1 MDHLSLLVLSIGCLL
16 CGWLQLVHAQSC
28 STTPLQAE
36 VDAMVSLYTSTN
48 GPFWYKTWPT
58 PSSSSNPCSG
68 WYGVSCALV
77 DNDCHIIQIYLAQ
90 NNLTGTIPASISS
103 IMYLEEFVLNTNSL
117 FGSIPSSLGS
127 LEAMEYLYLYEN
139 ELVGPIPSS
148 LGQMKRL
155 VSLGLYSNQLTGTI
169 PSALFTIL
177 TLVYFEINNNM
188 LTGSIPSTIGQSS
201 QIESLYM
208 DSNQL
213 TGSIPDSIGNLTN
226 VVYCYLF
233 DNFLTGSIPES
244 IGALSKVVFFAL
256 NTNLL
261 SGTIPSTIGHLQSA
275 YEFYVDSNSLV
286 GSIPSSIGNMSSMVY
301 LVGST
306 NELTGTIPSS
316 IGALSEMSYISM
328 FSNLLSGSLPASIF
342 NLRQL
347 SSLNIYTNVLS
358 GTIPA
363 SLANLT
369 SLQFLQIYS
378 NHFSGTFPPLRSNG
392 SCIVMYIYENAFSG
406 PIADWLCSLTNINI
420 MVANNNRFSDSIPA
434 CIADFPGLNAIGF
447 GYNPISITGAEQ
459 FPPSLLYVDISHCN
473 LTGTVPVHFLE
484 QAFAYLD
491 MSGNLFSGALPL
503 SIWNTSVQQLLLNN
517 NRLVGQFPPL
527 PDHDEC
533 TIQYLSV
540 AGNMLT
546 GPLPLGLTR
555 CNNMT
560 AFFASDM
567 SLTGPIQG
575 LFSVQPS
582 LQTLVIANNSFS
594 GPVSDV
600 FEVSQTTN
608 WIFNAAYNQFTGS
621 LPTKSLA
628 RGQYQSLILT
638 DNCLSGTL
646 PADALC
652 INRNMTEL
660 LLSGL
665 HAASACRSDLLSFLS
680 TLGAVLSAPLS
691 LLDLSFN
698 RFSGELSTNGTVYE
712 GLPAASQISLQ
723 VNMLSGTLPRAW
735 IDIEDI
741 QVLEGNMF
749 ACDSNTLG
757 VTANNP
763 IHDPLSSSYSC
774 GSSSTNIA
782 MVVVTVIVGFMGC
795 SSLAWVVYRYRSLKP
810 LVQEARVQWRL
821 ASNLLGR
828 HVYDLIGAV
837 VVLLFCTLLY
847 SILTVTTSVY
857 AETYVWAVSLAVQQG
872 VIAGSLLLV
881 WLCFMSVV
889 VLQRFSPMFVRSI
902 TERSSTT
909 DVVWPSIQ
917 RTLVIG
923 VVMIL
928 FHVVPVFAIN
938 VAYVYTIS
946 LHLHD
951 HTQTLIVIT
960 LALFKLVWNAV
971 VTLLFTRSDRIRQWV
986 ATTAVER
993 TFLFTSLIYVGVFNL
1008 IVLPMVTEVLISPN
1022 CFQYIFTSIPQTSY
1036 SVEGGTCYWITYSSS
1051 SQSAYLRFSAV
1062 PCMSYTALVATYDSG
1077 SPTNGNYDMTIL
1089 STTSNGEGSTVDFQA
1104 GFSYNFQCTFSLL
1117 QAFAYVFVDK
1127 YFYGVVLL
1135 PLRWWSLKRLQRW
1148 TFERYGTS
1156 SRLLGWI
1163 SLVLPPMMKLLD
1175 GLEERSS
1182 ADGGVG
1188 GAGGAATATALAG
1201 AKGASVFTSAAS
1213 LVSASV
1219 SMDTPPAVYTEKI
1232 VYNTTLIRMF
1242 LRQEQA
1248 LVCSKMLSVRLMGD
1262 VAVALSFGLLFP
1274 PLGILAIGG
1283 IVVDLWST
1291 KWMMD
1296 RLRAHQKN
1304 TWYVEAPEVLGST
1317 TTTITSTVTDNARLT
1332 TQEYAYQELITTFV
1346 QSLERALQE
1355 ELAKIL
1361 GEIPRVL
1368 YFAAVLWSFALFDI
1382 VGREVGSISALWAL
1396 FLALTMPW
1404 WATQLWWLLRKLHVL
1419 GRSDRA
1425 KPRWASSDDDPRP
1438 TTEMTQ

>member
-1 MDHLSLLVLSIGCLL
+1 
-16 CGWLQLVHAQSC
+16 
-28 STTPLQAE
+28 
-36 VDAMVSLYTSTN
+36 
-48 GPFWYKTWPT
+48 
-58 PSSSSNPCSG
+58 
-68 WYGVSCALV
+68 
-77 DNDCHIIQIYLAQ
+77 
-90 NNLTGTIPASISS
+90 
-103 IMYLEEFVLNTNSL
+103 
-117 FGSIPSSLGS
+117 
-127 LEAMEYLYLYEN
+127 
-139 ELVGPIPSS
+139 
-148 LGQMKRL
+148 
-155 VSLGLYSNQLTGTI
+155 
-169 PSALFTIL
+169 
-177 TLVYFEINNNM
+177 
-188 LTGSIPSTIGQSS
+188 
-201 QIESLYM
+201 
-208 DSNQL
+208 
-213 TGSIPDSIGNLTN
+213 
-226 VVYCYLF
+226 
-233 DNFLTGSIPES
+233 
-244 IGALSKVVFFAL
+244 
-256 NTNLL
+256 
-261 SGTIPSTIGHLQSA
+261 
-275 YEFYVDSNSLV
+275 
-286 GSIPSSIGNMSSMVY
+286 
-301 LVGST
+301 
-306 NELTGTIPSS
+306 
-316 IGALSEMSYISM
+316 
-328 FSNLLSGSLPASIF
+328 
-342 NLRQL
+342 
-347 SSLNIYTNVLS
+347 
-358 GTIPA
+358 
-363 SLANLT
+363 
-369 SLQFLQIYS
+369 
-378 NHFSGTFPPLRSNG
+378 
-392 SCIVMYIYENAFSG
+392 
-406 PIADWLCSLTNINI
+406 
-420 MVANNNRFSDSIPA
+420 
-434 CIADFPGLNAIGF
+434 
-447 GYNPISITGAEQ
+447 
-459 FPPSLLYVDISHCN
+459 
-473 LTGTVPVHFLE
+473 
-484 QAFAYLD
+484 
-491 MSGNLFSGALPL
+491 
-503 SIWNTSVQQLLLNN
+503 
-517 NRLVGQFPPL
+517 
-527 PDHDEC
+527 
-533 TIQYLSV
+533 
-540 AGNMLT
+540 
-546 GPLPLGLTR
+546 
-555 CNNMT
+555 
-560 AFFASDM
+560 
-567 SLTGPIQG
+567 
-575 LFSVQPS
+575 
-582 LQTLVIANNSFS
+582 
-594 GPVSDV
+594 
-600 FEVSQTTN
+600 
-608 WIFNAAYNQFTGS
+608 
-621 LPTKSLA
+621 
-628 RGQYQSLILT
+628 
-638 DNCLSGTL
+638 
-646 PADALC
+646 
-652 INRNMTEL
+652 MTEL

-680 TLGAVLSAPLS
+680 TLGFQSSYFQTDIIGGSLPICFFTDMPVLTSLALSGNSLIGSFPAIDQSLPPTLELLDLSHNQLVGSIPRSILAAPLS

-698 RFSGELSTNGTVYE
+698 RFSGELATNVTVYV
-712 GLPAASQISLQ
+712 GQTAASQISLQ

-735 IDIEDI
+735 IGIESI

-763 IHDPLSSSYSC
+763 IHDPLSSTYTC

-782 MVVVTVIVGFMGC
+782 MVVVTVIVGFMGF

-837 VVLLFCTLLY
+837 VVLLFCTLMY

-889 VLQRFSPMFVRSI
+889 VLQRFSPMFVGSI
-902 TERSSTT
+902 AERSSTT

-928 FHVVPVFAIN
+928 FHVVPVFAMN

-1036 SVEGGTCYWITYSSS
+1036 SVEGGTCYWITYASSS
-1051 SQSAYLRFSAV
+1051 LSVDERFSAV

-1117 QAFAYVFVDK
+1117 QAFAYVFVYK
-1127 YFYGVVLL
+1127 YLYATVLL
-1135 PLRWWSLKRLQRW
+1135 PLLWWFLKRSQRW
-1148 TFERYGTS
+1148 TFDRYGTS
-1156 SRLLGWI
+1156 SRLLRCI

-1182 ADGGVG
+1182 ADGGVD
-1188 GAGGAATATALAG
+1188 GAGGATTVVG
-1201 AKGASVFTSAAS
+1201 AKGAPVFTSAAA
-1213 LVSASV
+1213 SASASA

-1242 LRQEQA
+1242 LREEQA
-1248 LVCSKMLSVRLMGD
+1248 IVCSKMLSVRLMGD

-1304 TWYVEAPEVLGST
+1304 TWYVEAPEVVGST
-1317 TTTITSTVTDNARLT
+1317 TTTITSTVTDDARLT
-1332 TQEYAYQELITTFV
+1332 TQEYAYQELVTAYV
-1346 QSLERALQE
+1346 QSLESALQE

-1361 GEIPRVL
+1361 GEIPRAL

-1438 TTEMTQ
+1438 TTEMTQVRYRF